1 MKAASTADLRSGDR
15 LLGTMVFSL
24 PCLFEDTH
32 NKEDDAQSQAGPGE
46 DIAVLRVERHLP
58 GGSDPLCQVCPGHK
72 SGLGQD
78 PAVRVDDTA
87 DAGGRG
93 AEQEPPVLDGPEDR
107 HGEVLAGRR
116 RPSIPAVVGDGN
128 EEISPF
134 FREPPDEIGKD
145 DLVADG

>member
-1 MKAASTADLRSGDR
+1 MKAASIAGPGSEDRSFAAIMFSLSR
-15 LLGTMVFSL
+15 LL
-24 PCLFEDTH
+24 ENTH
-32 NKEDDAQSQAGPGE
+32 NKEDDAQSQADPGE
-46 DIAVLRVERHLP
+46 DVAMLRVECHLP
-58 GGSDPLCQVCPGHK
+58 GRSDPLCQVCPGHK

-78 PAVRVDDTA
+78 PAVRVDDSA

-93 AEQEPPVLDGPEDR
+93 AKQEPSVLDGPEDR
-107 HGEVLAGRR
+107 HGEVLAGRG